1 MLEMLCV
8 NGNSAK
14 IKVLRTNAE
23 LVHNLPCPY
32 TLDWMLKARMGLAGP
47 KGPTEKRSSELV
59 GGLYLV
65 GARGKFCALITER
78 QLTIERFDGKGVRL
92 DLSAIERMRHL
103 KIPMLP
109 SGSILLGLVAMYL
122 GITTIV
128 APISWLAVG
137 TGASI
142 ILANVVSR
150 YSILAIETGS
160 GDRHLIS
167 GSESNLLK
175 LCLIVDRVR
184 HGSPIEEALLGLEN
198 LESEVPVF
206 PSIRDATGQLGQQ
219 SLVSLPEY
227 FPPVNLAQ
235 ERKEDLQVETGFGSE
250 EKSDFFDFPAIGDFS
265 EPKGVRESEIR
276 ETSRTHESS
285 NSMKQ
290 NAYERAWGVTEAP
303 NWYQEKE
310 EARVSDNRIDTA
322 FSDAAK
328 GLDMFAPGGLFDS
341 EASTESVGNDMGLFD
356 FDQDIGSIEE
366 VDKMKSSAQ
375 MIKRAHEEFGAPSEP
390 YSGALLPPPT
400 DEAVRQ
406 ECRAGVVRQAR
417 ARQELRSQRSSE
429 LGIQA
434 ANLEDYPALNKLAST
449 MSGTRAVKSS
459 RSRGTSGGWLSRL
472 LSPSSS
478 LDRRESGKSTSS
490 EIETERFQT
499 SQHMRLRSDQE
510 HQAELTSRI
519 RAMRNTNIG
528 SSTAKDKLDSIVRSL
543 SGERKEHAIMID
555 GPNDSLK
562 FGQLK
567 PTSSKDDPNP
577 LPGLRRLG

>member
-1 MLEMLCV
+1 M
-8 NGNSAK
+8 
-14 IKVLRTNAE
+14 
-23 LVHNLPCPY
+23 
-32 TLDWMLKARMGLAGP
+32 
-47 KGPTEKRSSELV
+47 GPTEKRRSELV

-92 DLSAIERMRHL
+92 DLSAIDRMRHL

-109 SGSILLGLVAMYL
+109 SGSILLGLIAIYL

-160 GDRHLIS
+160 GDRHLVS

-219 SLVSLPEY
+219 SQVSLPEY
-227 FPPVNLAQ
+227 FPPMDLAQ
-235 ERKEDLQVETGFGSE
+235 ERKEDLQAETGFGIE
-250 EKSDFFDFPAIGDFS
+250 EKSDFFSFPSVEDFS
-265 EPKGVRESEIR
+265 KPEEVREPEIR
-276 ETSRTHESS
+276 EASHAQESGS
-285 NSMKQ
+285 STKQ

-310 EARVSDNRIDTA
+310 EPSISDNRIDTA

-328 GLDMFAPGGLFDS
+328 GLDMFSPGGLFDS

-356 FDQDIGSIEE
+356 FDRDVVAVQE
-366 VDKMKSSAQ
+366 VDKLQSSAQ

-400 DEAVRQ
+400 DEAVRK

-417 ARQELRSQRSSE
+417 ARQELRSRRSSE
-429 LGIQA
+429 LGIQTT
-434 ANLEDYPALNKLAST
+434 NLEDYPALNKLAST
-449 MSGTRAVKSS
+449 MTGTGATKSI
-459 RSRGTSGGWLSRL
+459 RRRGSSGGWLSRL

-478 LDRRESGKSTSS
+478 LDGRVSGKRTSS

-499 SQHMRLRSDQE
+499 SQHMRLRSDQD

-519 RAMRNTNIG
+519 RTMRNTNIG
-528 SSTAKDKLDSIVRSL
+528 SSTAKDKLDSIVRNL
-543 SGERKEHAIMID
+543 SGERNENAVTID

-562 FGQLK
+562 FSQLK
-567 PTSSKDDPNP
+567 PTSSRDDPNP

>member
-1 MLEMLCV
+1 
-8 NGNSAK
+8 
-14 IKVLRTNAE
+14 
-23 LVHNLPCPY
+23 
-32 TLDWMLKARMGLAGP
+32 MGLAGP
-47 KGPTEKRSSELV
+47 MGPTEKRRSELV

-109 SGSILLGLVAMYL
+109 SGSILLGLIAIYL

-128 APISWLAVG
+128 APMSWLAVG

-160 GDRHLIS
+160 GDRHLVS

-184 HGSPIEEALLGLEN
+184 HGSPIEEALIGLES

-206 PSIRDATGQLGQQ
+206 PSIRDATGQLGQE
-219 SLVSLPEY
+219 SRVSLPEY
-227 FPPVNLAQ
+227 FPPVNISQ
-235 ERKEDLQVETGFGSE
+235 DRKEDSQVETRFDRE
-250 EKSDFFDFPAIGDFS
+250 ERSDFFDFPSMGDFS
-265 EPKGVRESEIR
+265 KPKEVDEAEIGGSIR
-276 ETSRTHESS
+276 PDVPVSS
-285 NSMKQ
+285 TKQ

-303 NWYQEKE
+303 NWYKEKE
-310 EARVSDNRIDTA
+310 KDRVSDSRIDTA

-341 EASTESVGNDMGLFD
+341 EVSSESVGNGMGLFD
-356 FDQDIGSIEE
+356 FDQDVISVEE
-366 VDKMKSSAQ
+366 EDRVRSSSQ
-375 MIKRAHEEFGAPSEP
+375 MIKRAHEEFGAPLEP

-400 DEAVRQ
+400 DEAVRE

-417 ARQELRSQRSSE
+417 ARQELRSQGSSE
-429 LGIQA
+429 LAIQA

-449 MSGTRAVKSS
+449 MSGTRATNSNRSS
-459 RSRGTSGGWLSRL
+459 GASGGWLSRL
-472 LSPSSS
+472 LSPGSS
-478 LDRRESGKSTSS
+478 LDRRGSGKRASS

-499 SQHMRLRSDQE
+499 SQHMRLRSDQD

-528 SSTAKDKLDSIVRSL
+528 TSTAKDKLDSIVRNL
-543 SGERKEHAIMID
+543 SGERNERAIMID

-562 FGQLK
+562 FSQLK

>member
-1 MLEMLCV
+1 
-8 NGNSAK
+8 
-14 IKVLRTNAE
+14 
-23 LVHNLPCPY
+23 
-32 TLDWMLKARMGLAGP
+32 MGLAGP
-47 KGPTEKRSSELV
+47 MGPTEKRRSELV

-92 DLSAIERMRHL
+92 DLSAIDRMRHL

-109 SGSILLGLVAMYL
+109 SGSILLGLIAIYL

-142 ILANVVSR
+142 ILANLVSR

-206 PSIRDATGQLGQQ
+206 PSISDASGQLGQQ
-219 SLVSLPEY
+219 SRASLPEY
-227 FPPVNLAQ
+227 FPQMSLAQ
-235 ERKEDLQVETGFGSE
+235 ERKEDLQPETGFVMD
-250 EKSDFFDFPAIGDFS
+250 EKSDSFGFPSIGGFS
-265 EPKGVRESEIR
+265 EPGEVGEYEIR
-276 ETSRTHESS
+276 EAIDTHGPGSS
-285 NSMKQ
+285 TKQ

-310 EARVSDNRIDTA
+310 EAKISDNRINTA

-328 GLDMFAPGGLFDS
+328 DLDMFAPGGLFDS
-341 EASTESVGNDMGLFD
+341 EASTETVGNEMGLFD
-356 FDQDIGSIEE
+356 FDRDVVAVEE
-366 VDKMKSSAQ
+366 VDKPQSSAQ

-400 DEAVRQ
+400 DEAVRE

-417 ARQELRSQRSSE
+417 ARQELRNQRYSE

-434 ANLEDYPALNKLAST
+434 TNLEDYPALNKLAST
-449 MSGTRAVKSS
+449 MSGTGAAKSI
-459 RSRGTSGGWLSRL
+459 RRRGASGGWLARL

-478 LDRRESGKSTSS
+478 LDGRESSSRTSS

-499 SQHMRLRSDQE
+499 SQHVRLRSDQD
-510 HQAELTSRI
+510 HQSELTSRI
-519 RAMRNTNIG
+519 RTLRNTNIG
-528 SSTAKDKLDSIVRSL
+528 SSTARDKLDSIVRNL
-543 SGERKEHAIMID
+543 AGERNENAVTID

-562 FGQLK
+562 FSQLK
-567 PTSSKDDPNP
+567 PTSSRDDPNP

>member
-1 MLEMLCV
+1 
-8 NGNSAK
+8 
-14 IKVLRTNAE
+14 
-23 LVHNLPCPY
+23 
-32 TLDWMLKARMGLAGP
+32 MGLAGP
-47 KGPTEKRSSELV
+47 MGPTEKRRSELV

-92 DLSAIERMRHL
+92 DLSAIDRMRHL

-109 SGSILLGLVAMYL
+109 SGSILLGLIAIYL

-137 TGASI
+137 IGASI

-167 GSESNLLK
+167 GNESNLLK

-206 PSIRDATGQLGQQ
+206 PSIRDANGQLGQK
-219 SLVSLPEY
+219 SEVSLPEY
-227 FPPVNLAQ
+227 FPQMNLAH
-235 ERKEDLQVETGFGSE
+235 ERKEGMQAETGFSMEG
-250 EKSDFFDFPAIGDFS
+250 KSDFFGFPSVGGFS
-265 EPKGVRESEIR
+265 EHQEVGESEVREAINS
-276 ETSRTHESS
+276 HGPSS
-285 NSMKQ
+285 STKQ

-310 EARVSDNRIDTA
+310 EARISDNRIDTA

-328 GLDMFAPGGLFDS
+328 DLDMFAPGGLFDS
-341 EASTESVGNDMGLFD
+341 EPSTESVGNEMGLFD
-356 FDQDIGSIEE
+356 FDRDEVPVEE
-366 VDKMKSSAQ
+366 VDKLQSSAQ

-390 YSGALLPPPT
+390 YSRALLPPPT
-400 DEAVRQ
+400 DEAVRE

-417 ARQELRSQRSSE
+417 ARQELRSRRSSE
-429 LGIQA
+429 LGIQTT
-434 ANLEDYPALNKLAST
+434 NLEDYPALNKLAST
-449 MSGTRAVKSS
+449 MSGAGAAKSTR
-459 RSRGTSGGWLSRL
+459 RIGTSGGWLSRL

-478 LDRRESGKSTSS
+478 IDGRESGKRTSS

-499 SQHMRLRSDQE
+499 SQHMRLRSDQD
-510 HQAELTSRI
+510 HQSELTSRI
-519 RAMRNTNIG
+519 RALRNTNIG
-528 SSTAKDKLDSIVRSL
+528 SSTAKDKLDSIVRNL
-543 SGERKEHAIMID
+543 SGERNENRVMFDA
-555 GPNDSLK
+555 PNDSLK
-562 FGQLK
+562 FSQLK
-567 PTSSKDDPNP
+567 PTSSRDDPNP

>member
-1 MLEMLCV
+1 
-8 NGNSAK
+8 
-14 IKVLRTNAE
+14 
-23 LVHNLPCPY
+23 
-32 TLDWMLKARMGLAGP
+32 MGLAGP
-47 KGPTEKRSSELV
+47 MGPTEKRRSELV

-92 DLSAIERMRHL
+92 DLSAIDRMRHL

-109 SGSILLGLVAMYL
+109 SGSILLGLIAIYL

-160 GDRHLIS
+160 GDRHLVS

-219 SLVSLPEY
+219 SQVSLPEY
-227 FPPVNLAQ
+227 FPPMDLAQ
-235 ERKEDLQVETGFGSE
+235 ERKEDLQTETGFGTD
-250 EKSDFFDFPAIGDFS
+250 EKSDFFGFPTVVDFA
-265 EPKGVRESEIR
+265 EPEEDREREIR
-276 ETSRTHESS
+276 EASQAQESS
-285 NSMKQ
+285 SSTKQ

-310 EARVSDNRIDTA
+310 EPSISDNRIDTA

-356 FDQDIGSIEE
+356 FDRDVVAVQE
-366 VDKMKSSAQ
+366 VDKLQSSAQ
-375 MIKRAHEEFGAPSEP
+375 MIKQAHEEFGAPSEP
-390 YSGALLPPPT
+390 YTGALLPPPT
-400 DEAVRQ
+400 DEAVRK

-417 ARQELRSQRSSE
+417 ARQELRSRSSSE
-429 LGIQA
+429 FGIQTT
-434 ANLEDYPALNKLAST
+434 NLEDYPALNKLAST
-449 MSGTRAVKSS
+449 MSGTGSTKSI
-459 RSRGTSGGWLSRL
+459 RRRGSSGGWLSRL

-478 LDRRESGKSTSS
+478 LDGRESGKRISS

-499 SQHMRLRSDQE
+499 SQYMRLRSDQD

-519 RAMRNTNIG
+519 RTMRNTNIG
-528 SSTAKDKLDSIVRSL
+528 SSTCLL
-543 SGERKEHAIMID
+543 Y
-555 GPNDSLK
+555 
-562 FGQLK
+562 
-567 PTSSKDDPNP
+567 TSDAADE
-577 LPGLRRLG
+577 

>member
-1 MLEMLCV
+1 
-8 NGNSAK
+8 
-14 IKVLRTNAE
+14 
-23 LVHNLPCPY
+23 
-32 TLDWMLKARMGLAGP
+32 MGLAGP
-47 KGPTEKRSSELV
+47 MGPTEKRRSELV

-92 DLSAIERMRHL
+92 DLSAIDRMRHL

-109 SGSILLGLVAMYL
+109 SGSILLGLIAIYL

-219 SLVSLPEY
+219 SRVSLPEY
-227 FPPVNLAQ
+227 FPPMDLAQ
-235 ERKEDLQVETGFGSE
+235 ERKEDLQAKTGFGIE
-250 EKSDFFDFPAIGDFS
+250 EKSDFFSFPSVEDFS
-265 EPKGVRESEIR
+265 KPEEVREPEIR
-276 ETSRTHESS
+276 EASHAQESGS
-285 NSMKQ
+285 STKQ

-310 EARVSDNRIDTA
+310 EPSISDNRIDTA

-356 FDQDIGSIEE
+356 FDRDVVAVEE
-366 VDKMKSSAQ
+366 VDKLQSSAQ

-417 ARQELRSQRSSE
+417 ARQELRSRRSSE
-429 LGIQA
+429 LGIQTT
-434 ANLEDYPALNKLAST
+434 NLEDYPALNKLAST
-449 MSGTRAVKSS
+449 MSGTGTTKSI
-459 RSRGTSGGWLSRL
+459 RRRGASGGWLSRL

-478 LDRRESGKSTSS
+478 LDGRESGKRTSS

-499 SQHMRLRSDQE
+499 SQHMRLRSDQD

-519 RAMRNTNIG
+519 RTMRNTNIG
-528 SSTAKDKLDSIVRSL
+528 SSTAKDKLDSIVRNL
-543 SGERKEHAIMID
+543 SGERNENAVTID

-562 FGQLK
+562 FSQLK
-567 PTSSKDDPNP
+567 PTSSRDDPNP

>member
-1 MLEMLCV
+1 
-8 NGNSAK
+8 
-14 IKVLRTNAE
+14 
-23 LVHNLPCPY
+23 
-32 TLDWMLKARMGLAGP
+32 MGLAGP
-47 KGPTEKRSSELV
+47 MGPTEKRRSELV

-92 DLSAIERMRHL
+92 DLSAIDRMRHL

-109 SGSILLGLVAMYL
+109 SGSILLGLIAIYL

-219 SLVSLPEY
+219 SQVSLPEY
-227 FPPVNLAQ
+227 FPPMDLAQ
-235 ERKEDLQVETGFGSE
+235 ERKEDLQTETGFGTD
-250 EKSDFFDFPAIGDFS
+250 EKSDLFGFPTVVDFS
-265 EPKGVRESEIR
+265 EPEEDREREIR
-276 ETSRTHESS
+276 EASHAQQSS
-285 NSMKQ
+285 SSTKQ

-310 EARVSDNRIDTA
+310 EPSISDNRIDTA

-356 FDQDIGSIEE
+356 FDRDVVAVQE
-366 VDKMKSSAQ
+366 VDKLQSSAQ

-400 DEAVRQ
+400 DEAVRD

-417 ARQELRSQRSSE
+417 ARQELRSRRSSE
-429 LGIQA
+429 LGIQTT
-434 ANLEDYPALNKLAST
+434 NLEDYPALNKLAST
-449 MSGTRAVKSS
+449 MTGTGATKSI
-459 RSRGTSGGWLSRL
+459 RRRGSSGGWLSRL

-478 LDRRESGKSTSS
+478 LDGRESGKRTSS
-490 EIETERFQT
+490 EIEVERFQT
-499 SQHMRLRSDQE
+499 SQHMRLRSDQD

-519 RAMRNTNIG
+519 RTMRNTNIG
-528 SSTAKDKLDSIVRSL
+528 SSTAKDKLDSIVRNL
-543 SGERKEHAIMID
+543 SGERNENAVTID

-562 FGQLK
+562 FSQLK
-567 PTSSKDDPNP
+567 PTSSRDDPNP

>member
-1 MLEMLCV
+1 
-8 NGNSAK
+8 
-14 IKVLRTNAE
+14 
-23 LVHNLPCPY
+23 
-32 TLDWMLKARMGLAGP
+32 MGLAGP
-47 KGPTEKRSSELV
+47 MGPTEKRRSELV

-92 DLSAIERMRHL
+92 DLSAIDRMRHL

-109 SGSILLGLVAMYL
+109 SGSILLGLIAIYL

-160 GDRHLIS
+160 GDRHLVS

-206 PSIRDATGQLGQQ
+206 PSIRDSTGQLGQQ
-219 SLVSLPEY
+219 SQVSLPEY
-227 FPPVNLAQ
+227 FPPMDLAQ
-235 ERKEDLQVETGFGSE
+235 ERKENLQAETGFGTE
-250 EKSDFFDFPAIGDFS
+250 EKSDLFDFPTVVDFS
-265 EPKGVRESEIR
+265 EPEEDREREIR
-276 ETSRTHESS
+276 EASHAQQSS
-285 NSMKQ
+285 SSTKQ

-310 EARVSDNRIDTA
+310 EPSISDNRIDTA

-356 FDQDIGSIEE
+356 FDRDVVAVQE
-366 VDKMKSSAQ
+366 VDKLQSSAQ

-390 YSGALLPPPT
+390 YSGALLPPPP
-400 DEAVRQ
+400 DEAVRD
-406 ECRAGVVRQAR
+406 EWRAGVVRQAR
-417 ARQELRSQRSSE
+417 ARQELRSRRSSE
-429 LGIQA
+429 LGIQTT
-434 ANLEDYPALNKLAST
+434 NLEDYPALNKLAST
-449 MSGTRAVKSS
+449 MTGTGATKSI
-459 RSRGTSGGWLSRL
+459 RRRGSSGGWLSRL

-478 LDRRESGKSTSS
+478 LDGRESGKRTSS

-499 SQHMRLRSDQE
+499 SQHMRLRSDQD

-519 RAMRNTNIG
+519 RTMRNTNIG
-528 SSTAKDKLDSIVRSL
+528 SSTAKDKLDSIVRNL
-543 SGERKEHAIMID
+543 SGERNENAVTID

-562 FGQLK
+562 FSQLK
-567 PTSSKDDPNP
+567 PTSSRDDPNP

>member
-1 MLEMLCV
+1 ML
-8 NGNSAK
+8 
-14 IKVLRTNAE
+14 T
-23 LVHNLPCPY
+23 
-32 TLDWMLKARMGLAGP
+32 ARMGLAGP
-47 KGPTEKRSSELV
+47 MGPTEKRRSELV

-92 DLSAIERMRHL
+92 DLSAIDRMRHL

-109 SGSILLGLVAMYL
+109 SGSILLGLIAIYL

-142 ILANVVSR
+142 ILANLVSR

-206 PSIRDATGQLGQQ
+206 PSISDASGQLGQQ
-219 SLVSLPEY
+219 SRVSLPEY
-227 FPPVNLAQ
+227 FPQMSLAQ
-235 ERKEDLQVETGFGSE
+235 ERKEDLQPETGFVMD
-250 EKSDFFDFPAIGDFS
+250 EKSDSLGFPSIGGFS
-265 EPKGVRESEIR
+265 EPGEVGEYEIR
-276 ETSRTHESS
+276 EAIDTHGPGSS
-285 NSMKQ
+285 TKQ

-310 EARVSDNRIDTA
+310 EAKISDNRINTA

-328 GLDMFAPGGLFDS
+328 DLDMFAPGGLFDS
-341 EASTESVGNDMGLFD
+341 EASTETVGNEMGLFD
-356 FDQDIGSIEE
+356 FDRDVVAVEE
-366 VDKMKSSAQ
+366 VDKPQSSAQ

-390 YSGALLPPPT
+390 YSGGLLPPPT
-400 DEAVRQ
+400 DEAVRE

-417 ARQELRSQRSSE
+417 ARQELRNQRYSE

-434 ANLEDYPALNKLAST
+434 TNLEDYPALNKLAST
-449 MSGTRAVKSS
+449 MSGTGAAKSI
-459 RSRGTSGGWLSRL
+459 RRRGASGGWLARL

-478 LDRRESGKSTSS
+478 LDGRESSNRTSS

-499 SQHMRLRSDQE
+499 SQHVRLRSDQD
-510 HQAELTSRI
+510 HQSELTSRI
-519 RAMRNTNIG
+519 RTLRNTNIG
-528 SSTAKDKLDSIVRSL
+528 SSTAKDKLDSIVRNL
-543 SGERKEHAIMID
+543 SGERNENRFMID

-562 FGQLK
+562 FSQLK
-567 PTSSKDDPNP
+567 PTSSRDDPNP

>member
-1 MLEMLCV
+1 
-8 NGNSAK
+8 
-14 IKVLRTNAE
+14 
-23 LVHNLPCPY
+23 
-32 TLDWMLKARMGLAGP
+32 MGLAGP
-47 KGPTEKRSSELV
+47 MGPTEKRRSELV

-92 DLSAIERMRHL
+92 DLSAIDRMRHL

-109 SGSILLGLVAMYL
+109 SGSILLGLIAIYL

-219 SLVSLPEY
+219 SRVSLPEY
-227 FPPVNLAQ
+227 FPPIDLAQ
-235 ERKEDLQVETGFGSE
+235 ERKEDLQAKTGFGIE
-250 EKSDFFDFPAIGDFS
+250 EKSDFFSFPSVEDFS
-265 EPKGVRESEIR
+265 KPEEVREPEIR
-276 ETSRTHESS
+276 EASHAQESGS
-285 NSMKQ
+285 STKQ

-310 EARVSDNRIDTA
+310 EPSISDNRIDTA

-356 FDQDIGSIEE
+356 FDRDLVAVEE
-366 VDKMKSSAQ
+366 VDKLQSSAQ

-417 ARQELRSQRSSE
+417 ARQELRSRRSSE
-429 LGIQA
+429 LGIQTT
-434 ANLEDYPALNKLAST
+434 NLEDYPALNKLAST
-449 MSGTRAVKSS
+449 MSGTGATKSIHRRVS
-459 RSRGTSGGWLSRL
+459 SGGWLSRL

-478 LDRRESGKSTSS
+478 LDGRVSGKRTSS

-499 SQHMRLRSDQE
+499 SQHMRLRSDQD

-519 RAMRNTNIG
+519 RTMRNTNIG
-528 SSTAKDKLDSIVRSL
+528 SSTAKDKLDSIVRNL
-543 SGERKEHAIMID
+543 SGERNENAVTID

-562 FGQLK
+562 FSQLK
-567 PTSSKDDPNP
+567 PTSSRDDPNP

>member
-1 MLEMLCV
+1 ML
-8 NGNSAK
+8 A
-14 IKVLRTNAE
+14 
-23 LVHNLPCPY
+23 
-32 TLDWMLKARMGLAGP
+32 DRMGLAGP
-47 KGPTEKRSSELV
+47 MGPTEKRRSELV

-92 DLSAIERMRHL
+92 DLSAIDRMRHL

-109 SGSILLGLVAMYL
+109 SGSNLLGLIAVYL

-167 GSESNLLK
+167 GSESSLLK

-219 SLVSLPEY
+219 PQVALPEY
-227 FPPVNLAQ
+227 IPPMDLAQ
-235 ERKEDLQVETGFGSE
+235 EKKEDLQAETGFGIG
-250 EKSDFFDFPAIGDFS
+250 EKSDFFGFSSVGNFS
-265 EPKGVRESEIR
+265 EPEEVRESEII
-276 ETSRTHESS
+276 EPSHSRGSS
-285 NSMKQ
+285 SSTKQ
-290 NAYERAWGVTEAP
+290 NAYERAWGVTESP

-310 EARVSDNRIDTA
+310 EPGISDNRIDTA

-341 EASTESVGNDMGLFD
+341 EASKEGVGNDMGLFD
-356 FDQDIGSIEE
+356 FERDLVSVEE
-366 VDKMKSSAQ
+366 VDKLQSSAQ

-390 YSGALLPPPT
+390 YAGKLLPPPT
-400 DEAVRQ
+400 DEAVRK
-406 ECRAGVVRQAR
+406 ECRAGVVREAR
-417 ARQELRSQRSSE
+417 ARQELRSRRSSE
-429 LGIQA
+429 LGNQTT
-434 ANLEDYPALNKLAST
+434 NLEDYPALNKLAST
-449 MSGTRAVKSS
+449 MSGTGSTKSI
-459 RSRGTSGGWLSRL
+459 RRRGSSGGWLSRL

-478 LDRRESGKSTSS
+478 LNGRDSGKRASS

-499 SQHMRLRSDQE
+499 SQHMRLRSDQD

-519 RAMRNTNIG
+519 RTMRNTNIG
-528 SSTAKDKLDSIVRSL
+528 SSTARDKLDSIVRNL
-543 SGERKEHAIMID
+543 SGERNDNAVTID

-562 FGQLK
+562 FSQLK
-567 PTSSKDDPNP
+567 PTSSRDDPNP

>member
-1 MLEMLCV
+1 ML
-8 NGNSAK
+8 
-14 IKVLRTNAE
+14 T
-23 LVHNLPCPY
+23 
-32 TLDWMLKARMGLAGP
+32 ARMGLAGP
-47 KGPTEKRSSELV
+47 MGPTEKRRSELV

-92 DLSAIERMRHL
+92 DLSAIDRMRHL

-109 SGSILLGLVAMYL
+109 SGSILLGLIAIYL

-160 GDRHLIS
+160 GDRHLVS

-219 SLVSLPEY
+219 SRVSLPEY
-227 FPPVNLAQ
+227 FPPMDLAQ
-235 ERKEDLQVETGFGSE
+235 ERKEDLQAKTGFGIE
-250 EKSDFFDFPAIGDFS
+250 EKSDFFSFPSVEDFS
-265 EPKGVRESEIR
+265 KPEEVREPEIR
-276 ETSRTHESS
+276 EASHAQESGS
-285 NSMKQ
+285 STKQ

-310 EARVSDNRIDTA
+310 EPSISDNRIDTA

-356 FDQDIGSIEE
+356 FDRDVVAVEE
-366 VDKMKSSAQ
+366 VDKLQSSAQ

-400 DEAVRQ
+400 DEAVRD

-417 ARQELRSQRSSE
+417 ARQELRSRRSSE
-429 LGIQA
+429 LGIQTT
-434 ANLEDYPALNKLAST
+434 NLEDYPALNKLAST
-449 MSGTRAVKSS
+449 MSGTGATKSI
-459 RSRGTSGGWLSRL
+459 RRRGSSGGWLSRL

-478 LDRRESGKSTSS
+478 LDGRVSGKRTSS

-499 SQHMRLRSDQE
+499 SQHMRLRSDQD

-519 RAMRNTNIG
+519 RTMRNTNIG
-528 SSTAKDKLDSIVRSL
+528 SSTAKDKLDSIVRNL
-543 SGERKEHAIMID
+543 SGERNENAVTID

-562 FGQLK
+562 FSQLK
-567 PTSSKDDPNP
+567 PTSSRDDPNP

>member
-1 MLEMLCV
+1 
-8 NGNSAK
+8 
-14 IKVLRTNAE
+14 
-23 LVHNLPCPY
+23 
-32 TLDWMLKARMGLAGP
+32 MGLAGP
-47 KGPTEKRSSELV
+47 MGPTEKRRSELV

-92 DLSAIERMRHL
+92 DLSAIDRMRHL

-109 SGSILLGLVAMYL
+109 SGSILLGLIAIYL

-219 SLVSLPEY
+219 SRVSLPEY
-227 FPPVNLAQ
+227 FPPMDLAQ
-235 ERKEDLQVETGFGSE
+235 ERKEDLQAETGFGIE
-250 EKSDFFDFPAIGDFS
+250 EKSDFFSFPSVEDFS
-265 EPKGVRESEIR
+265 KPEEVREPEIR
-276 ETSRTHESS
+276 EASHAQESS
-285 NSMKQ
+285 SSTKQ

-310 EARVSDNRIDTA
+310 EPSISDNRIDTA

-356 FDQDIGSIEE
+356 FDRDVVAVEE
-366 VDKMKSSAQ
+366 VDKLQSSAQ

-417 ARQELRSQRSSE
+417 ARQELRSRRSSE
-429 LGIQA
+429 LGIQTT
-434 ANLEDYPALNKLAST
+434 NLEDYPALNKLAST
-449 MSGTRAVKSS
+449 MSGTGTTKSI
-459 RSRGTSGGWLSRL
+459 RRRGSSGGWLSRL

-478 LDRRESGKSTSS
+478 LDGRVSGKRTSS

-499 SQHMRLRSDQE
+499 SQHMRLRSDQD

-519 RAMRNTNIG
+519 RTMRNTNIG
-528 SSTAKDKLDSIVRSL
+528 SSTAKDKLDSIVRNL
-543 SGERKEHAIMID
+543 SGERNENAVTID

-562 FGQLK
+562 FSQLK
-567 PTSSKDDPNP
+567 PTSSRDDPNP

>member
-1 MLEMLCV
+1 MLTV
-8 NGNSAK
+8 
-14 IKVLRTNAE
+14 
-23 LVHNLPCPY
+23 
-32 TLDWMLKARMGLAGP
+32 RMGLAGP
-47 KGPTEKRSSELV
+47 MGPTEKRRSELV

-92 DLSAIERMRHL
+92 DLSAIDRMRHL

-109 SGSILLGLVAMYL
+109 SGSILLGLIAVYL

-167 GSESNLLK
+167 GSESSLLK

-219 SLVSLPEY
+219 PRVALPEY
-227 FPPVNLAQ
+227 FPPMDLAQ
-235 ERKEDLQVETGFGSE
+235 EKKEDLQAETGFGIGE
-250 EKSDFFDFPAIGDFS
+250 NSDFFGFSSVGDFS
-265 EPKGVRESEIR
+265 ESEEVRESEII
-276 ETSRTHESS
+276 EAGHSHEPSS
-285 NSMKQ
+285 STKQ

-303 NWYQEKE
+303 NWYQEKGE
-310 EARVSDNRIDTA
+310 PGISDNRIDTA

-341 EASTESVGNDMGLFD
+341 EANKEGVGNDMGLFD
-356 FDQDIGSIEE
+356 FDRDLVSNEE
-366 VDKMKSSAQ
+366 VDKLQSSAQ
-375 MIKRAHEEFGAPSEP
+375 MIKRAHEEFGAPLEP
-390 YSGALLPPPT
+390 YTGELLPPPT
-400 DEAVRQ
+400 DEAVRK

-417 ARQELRSQRSSE
+417 ARQELRSRRSSE
-429 LGIQA
+429 LGIQTT
-434 ANLEDYPALNKLAST
+434 NLEDYPALNKLAST
-449 MSGTRAVKSS
+449 MSGTGSTKSI
-459 RSRGTSGGWLSRL
+459 RRRGSSGGWLSRL

-478 LDRRESGKSTSS
+478 LDGRDSGKRASS
-490 EIETERFQT
+490 VIETERFQT
-499 SQHMRLRSDQE
+499 SQHMRLRSDQD

-519 RAMRNTNIG
+519 RTMRNTNIG
-528 SSTAKDKLDSIVRSL
+528 SSTARDKLDSIVRNL
-543 SGERKEHAIMID
+543 AGERNENAVTID

-562 FGQLK
+562 FSQLK
-567 PTSSKDDPNP
+567 PTSSRDDPNP

>member
-1 MLEMLCV
+1 
-8 NGNSAK
+8 
-14 IKVLRTNAE
+14 
-23 LVHNLPCPY
+23 
-32 TLDWMLKARMGLAGP
+32 MGLAGP
-47 KGPTEKRSSELV
+47 MGPTEKRRSELV

-92 DLSAIERMRHL
+92 DLSAIDRMRHL

-109 SGSILLGLVAMYL
+109 SGSILLGLIAIYL

-142 ILANVVSR
+142 ILANLVSR

-206 PSIRDATGQLGQQ
+206 PSITDASGQLRQQ
-219 SLVSLPEY
+219 SRTSLPEY
-227 FPPVNLAQ
+227 FPQMSLAQ
-235 ERKEDLQVETGFGSE
+235 ERKEDLQPETGFVVD
-250 EKSDFFDFPAIGDFS
+250 EKSDSFGFPSIGGIS
-265 EPKGVRESEIR
+265 EPGEVGEYEIR
-276 ETSRTHESS
+276 EAIDTHGPGSS
-285 NSMKQ
+285 TKQ

-310 EARVSDNRIDTA
+310 EAKISDNRINTA

-328 GLDMFAPGGLFDS
+328 DLDMFAPGGLFDS
-341 EASTESVGNDMGLFD
+341 EASTETVGNEMGLFD
-356 FDQDIGSIEE
+356 FDRDVVAVEE
-366 VDKMKSSAQ
+366 VDKPQSSAQ

-400 DEAVRQ
+400 DEAVRE

-417 ARQELRSQRSSE
+417 ARQELRNQRYSE

-434 ANLEDYPALNKLAST
+434 TNLEDYPALNKLAST
-449 MSGTRAVKSS
+449 MSGTGAAKSI
-459 RSRGTSGGWLSRL
+459 RRRGASGGWLARL

-478 LDRRESGKSTSS
+478 LDGRESSSRTSS

-499 SQHMRLRSDQE
+499 SQHMRLRSDQD
-510 HQAELTSRI
+510 HQSELTSRI
-519 RAMRNTNIG
+519 RTLRNTNIG
-528 SSTAKDKLDSIVRSL
+528 SSTAKDKLDSIVRNL
-543 SGERKEHAIMID
+543 SGERNENRFIVD

-562 FGQLK
+562 FSQLK
-567 PTSSKDDPNP
+567 PTSSREDPNP

>member
-1 MLEMLCV
+1 ML
-8 NGNSAK
+8 
-14 IKVLRTNAE
+14 
-23 LVHNLPCPY
+23 P
-32 TLDWMLKARMGLAGP
+32 ARMGLAGP
-47 KGPTEKRSSELV
+47 MGPTEKRRSELV

-92 DLSAIERMRHL
+92 DLSAIDRMRHL

-109 SGSILLGLVAMYL
+109 SGSILLGLIAIYL

-142 ILANVVSR
+142 ILANLVSR

-206 PSIRDATGQLGQQ
+206 PSITDASGQLRQQ
-219 SLVSLPEY
+219 SRTSLPEY
-227 FPPVNLAQ
+227 FPQMSLAQ
-235 ERKEDLQVETGFGSE
+235 ERKEDLQPETGFVMD
-250 EKSDFFDFPAIGDFS
+250 EKSDSFGFPSIGGFS
-265 EPKGVRESEIR
+265 EPGEVGEYEIR
-276 ETSRTHESS
+276 EAIDTHGPGSS
-285 NSMKQ
+285 TKQ

-310 EARVSDNRIDTA
+310 EAKISDNRINTA

-328 GLDMFAPGGLFDS
+328 DLDMFAPGGLFDS
-341 EASTESVGNDMGLFD
+341 EASTETVGNEMGLFD
-356 FDQDIGSIEE
+356 FDRDVVAVEE
-366 VDKMKSSAQ
+366 VDKPQSSAQ

-400 DEAVRQ
+400 DEAVRE

-417 ARQELRSQRSSE
+417 ARQELRNQRYSE

-434 ANLEDYPALNKLAST
+434 TNLEDYPALNKLAST
-449 MSGTRAVKSS
+449 MSGTGAAKSI
-459 RSRGTSGGWLSRL
+459 RRRGASGGWLARL

-478 LDRRESGKSTSS
+478 LDGRESSSRTSS

-499 SQHMRLRSDQE
+499 SQHVRLRSDQD
-510 HQAELTSRI
+510 HQSELTSRI
-519 RAMRNTNIG
+519 RTLRNTNIG
-528 SSTAKDKLDSIVRSL
+528 SSTAKDKLDSIVRNL
-543 SGERKEHAIMID
+543 SGERNENRFIVD

-562 FGQLK
+562 FSQLK
-567 PTSSKDDPNP
+567 PTSSREDPNP

>member
-1 MLEMLCV
+1 
-8 NGNSAK
+8 
-14 IKVLRTNAE
+14 
-23 LVHNLPCPY
+23 
-32 TLDWMLKARMGLAGP
+32 MGLAGP
-47 KGPTEKRSSELV
+47 MGPTEKRRSELV

-92 DLSAIERMRHL
+92 DLSAIDRMRHL

-109 SGSILLGLVAMYL
+109 SGSILLGLIAIYL

-219 SLVSLPEY
+219 SRVSLPEY
-227 FPPVNLAQ
+227 FPPMDLAQ
-235 ERKEDLQVETGFGSE
+235 ERKEDLQAKTGFGIE
-250 EKSDFFDFPAIGDFS
+250 EKSDFFSFPSVEDFS
-265 EPKGVRESEIR
+265 KPEEVREPEIR
-276 ETSRTHESS
+276 EASHAQQSRSS
-285 NSMKQ
+285 TKQ
-290 NAYERAWGVTEAP
+290 NAYERAWGGTEAP

-310 EARVSDNRIDTA
+310 EPSISDNRIDTA

-356 FDQDIGSIEE
+356 FDRDVVAVQE
-366 VDKMKSSAQ
+366 VDKLQSSAQ

-400 DEAVRQ
+400 DEAVRD

-417 ARQELRSQRSSE
+417 ARQELRSRRSSE
-429 LGIQA
+429 LGIQTT
-434 ANLEDYPALNKLAST
+434 NLEDYPALNKLAST
-449 MSGTRAVKSS
+449 MSGTGATKSI
-459 RSRGTSGGWLSRL
+459 RRRGSSGGWLSRL

-478 LDRRESGKSTSS
+478 LDGRVSGKRASS

-499 SQHMRLRSDQE
+499 SQHMRLRSDQD

-519 RAMRNTNIG
+519 RTMRNTNIG
-528 SSTAKDKLDSIVRSL
+528 SSTAKDKLDSIVRNL
-543 SGERKEHAIMID
+543 SGERNENAVTID

-562 FGQLK
+562 FSQLK
-567 PTSSKDDPNP
+567 PTSSRDDPNP

>member
-1 MLEMLCV
+1 MLA
-8 NGNSAK
+8 N
-14 IKVLRTNAE
+14 
-23 LVHNLPCPY
+23 
-32 TLDWMLKARMGLAGP
+32 RMGLAGP
-47 KGPTEKRSSELV
+47 MGPTEKRRSELV

-92 DLSAIERMRHL
+92 DLSAIDRMRHL

-109 SGSILLGLVAMYL
+109 SGSILLGLIAVYL

-167 GSESNLLK
+167 GSESSLLK

-219 SLVSLPEY
+219 PRVALPEY
-227 FPPVNLAQ
+227 FPPMDLAQ
-235 ERKEDLQVETGFGSE
+235 EKKEDLQAETGFGIGE
-250 EKSDFFDFPAIGDFS
+250 NSDFFGFSSVGDFS
-265 EPKGVRESEIR
+265 EPKEVRESEII
-276 ETSRTHESS
+276 EADHSHKPSS
-285 NSMKQ
+285 STKQ

-310 EARVSDNRIDTA
+310 EPGISDNRIDTA

-341 EASTESVGNDMGLFD
+341 EANKEAVGNDMGLFD
-356 FDQDIGSIEE
+356 TDRDLVSNEE
-366 VDKMKSSAQ
+366 VDKLQSSAQ

-390 YSGALLPPPT
+390 YTGELLPPPT
-400 DEAVRQ
+400 DEAVRK

-417 ARQELRSQRSSE
+417 ARQELRSRRSSE
-429 LGIQA
+429 LGIQTT
-434 ANLEDYPALNKLAST
+434 NLEDYPALNKLAST
-449 MSGTRAVKSS
+449 MSGTGSTKSI
-459 RSRGTSGGWLSRL
+459 RRRGSSGGWLSRL

-478 LDRRESGKSTSS
+478 LDGRDSGKRASS
-490 EIETERFQT
+490 VIEIERFQT
-499 SQHMRLRSDQE
+499 SQHMRLRSDQD

-519 RAMRNTNIG
+519 RTMRNTNIG
-528 SSTAKDKLDSIVRSL
+528 SSTARDKLDSIVRNL
-543 SGERKEHAIMID
+543 SGERNDNAVTID

-562 FGQLK
+562 FSQLK
-567 PTSSKDDPNP
+567 PTSSRDDPNP

>member
-1 MLEMLCV
+1 ML
-8 NGNSAK
+8 
-14 IKVLRTNAE
+14 
-23 LVHNLPCPY
+23 P
-32 TLDWMLKARMGLAGP
+32 ARMGLAGP
-47 KGPTEKRSSELV
+47 MGPTEKRRSELV

-92 DLSAIERMRHL
+92 DLSAIDRMRHL

-109 SGSILLGLVAMYL
+109 SGSILLGLIAIYL

-142 ILANVVSR
+142 ILANLVSR

-206 PSIRDATGQLGQQ
+206 PSITDASGQLRQQ
-219 SLVSLPEY
+219 SRTSLPEY
-227 FPPVNLAQ
+227 FPQMSLAQ
-235 ERKEDLQVETGFGSE
+235 ERKEDLQPETGFVVD
-250 EKSDFFDFPAIGDFS
+250 EKSDSFGFPSIGGIS
-265 EPKGVRESEIR
+265 EPGEVGEYEIR
-276 ETSRTHESS
+276 EAIDTHGPGSS
-285 NSMKQ
+285 TKQ

-310 EARVSDNRIDTA
+310 EAKISDNRINTA

-328 GLDMFAPGGLFDS
+328 DLDMFAPGGLFDS
-341 EASTESVGNDMGLFD
+341 EASTETVGNEMGLFD
-356 FDQDIGSIEE
+356 FDRDVVAVEE
-366 VDKMKSSAQ
+366 VDKPQSSAQ

-400 DEAVRQ
+400 DEAVRE

-417 ARQELRSQRSSE
+417 ARQELRNQRYSE

-434 ANLEDYPALNKLAST
+434 TNLEDYPALNKLAST
-449 MSGTRAVKSS
+449 MSGAGAAKSTR
-459 RSRGTSGGWLSRL
+459 RIGTSGGWLSRL

-478 LDRRESGKSTSS
+478 LDGRESGKRTSS

-499 SQHMRLRSDQE
+499 SQHMRLRSDQD
-510 HQAELTSRI
+510 HQSELTSRI
-519 RAMRNTNIG
+519 RALRNTNIG
-528 SSTAKDKLDSIVRSL
+528 SSTAKDKLDSIVRNL
-543 SGERKEHAIMID
+543 SGERNENRFIVD

-562 FGQLK
+562 FSQLK
-567 PTSSKDDPNP
+567 PTSSREDPNP

>member
-1 MLEMLCV
+1 
-8 NGNSAK
+8 
-14 IKVLRTNAE
+14 
-23 LVHNLPCPY
+23 
-32 TLDWMLKARMGLAGP
+32 MGLAGP
-47 KGPTEKRSSELV
+47 MGPTEKRRSELV

-92 DLSAIERMRHL
+92 DLSAIDRMRHL

-109 SGSILLGLVAMYL
+109 SGSILLGLIAIYL

-219 SLVSLPEY
+219 SRVSLPEY
-227 FPPVNLAQ
+227 FPPMDLAQ
-235 ERKEDLQVETGFGSE
+235 ERKEDLQAETGFGIE
-250 EKSDFFDFPAIGDFS
+250 EKSDFFSFPSVEDFS
-265 EPKGVRESEIR
+265 KPEEVREPEIR
-276 ETSRTHESS
+276 EASHAQESGS
-285 NSMKQ
+285 STKQ

-310 EARVSDNRIDTA
+310 EPSISDNRIDTA

-356 FDQDIGSIEE
+356 FDRDVVAVEE
-366 VDKMKSSAQ
+366 VDKLQSSAQ

-417 ARQELRSQRSSE
+417 ARQELRSRRSSE
-429 LGIQA
+429 LGIQTT
-434 ANLEDYPALNKLAST
+434 NLEDYPALNKLAST
-449 MSGTRAVKSS
+449 MSGTGTTKTIR
-459 RSRGTSGGWLSRL
+459 RGGSSGGWLSRL

-478 LDRRESGKSTSS
+478 LDGRVSGKRTSS

-499 SQHMRLRSDQE
+499 SQHMRLRSDQD

-519 RAMRNTNIG
+519 RTMRNTNIG
-528 SSTAKDKLDSIVRSL
+528 SSTAKDKLDSIVRNL
-543 SGERKEHAIMID
+543 SGERNENAVTID

-562 FGQLK
+562 FSQLK
-567 PTSSKDDPNP
+567 PTSSRDDPNP

>member
-1 MLEMLCV
+1 
-8 NGNSAK
+8 
-14 IKVLRTNAE
+14 
-23 LVHNLPCPY
+23 
-32 TLDWMLKARMGLAGP
+32 MGLAGP
-47 KGPTEKRSSELV
+47 MGPTEKRRSELV

-109 SGSILLGLVAMYL
+109 SGSILLGLIAIYL

-128 APISWLAVG
+128 APMSWLAVG

-142 ILANVVSR
+142 IFANVVSR

-160 GDRHLIS
+160 GDRHLVS

-206 PSIRDATGQLGQQ
+206 PSIRGSTGLLGQE
-219 SLVSLPEY
+219 SRVSLPEY
-227 FPPVNLAQ
+227 FPPVNISQ
-235 ERKEDLQVETGFGSE
+235 ERKGDLQVETRLDREERSE
-250 EKSDFFDFPAIGDFS
+250 FFDFPSMGDFS
-265 EPKGVRESEIR
+265 KSKEVDDSEIG
-276 ETSRTHESS
+276 ESIRPDLPVS
-285 NSMKQ
+285 STKQ

-303 NWYQEKE
+303 NWYKEKE
-310 EARVSDNRIDTA
+310 KDRVSDSRIDTA

-341 EASTESVGNDMGLFD
+341 EVTTESVGNDMGLFD
-356 FDQDIGSIEE
+356 FDQDVVSVEE
-366 VDKMKSSAQ
+366 EDRVRSSSQ

-417 ARQELRSQRSSE
+417 ARQELRNQGSSE
-429 LGIQA
+429 LPIQT

-449 MSGTRAVKSS
+449 MSGSRAKNSNRSS
-459 RSRGTSGGWLSRL
+459 GASGGWLSRL

-478 LDRRESGKSTSS
+478 LDRRGSGKRGSS

-499 SQHMRLRSDQE
+499 SQHMRLRSDQD

-528 SSTAKDKLDSIVRSL
+528 TSTAKDKLDSIVRNL
-543 SGERKEHAIMID
+543 SGERNEQAIMID

-562 FGQLK
+562 FSQLK

>member
-1 MLEMLCV
+1 M
-8 NGNSAK
+8 
-14 IKVLRTNAE
+14 
-23 LVHNLPCPY
+23 
-32 TLDWMLKARMGLAGP
+32 
-47 KGPTEKRSSELV
+47 GPTEKRRSELV

-92 DLSAIERMRHL
+92 DLSAIDRMRHL

-109 SGSILLGLVAMYL
+109 SGSILLGLIAIYL

-142 ILANVVSR
+142 ILANLVSR

-206 PSIRDATGQLGQQ
+206 PSISDASGQLGQQ
-219 SLVSLPEY
+219 SRVSLPEY
-227 FPPVNLAQ
+227 FPQMSLAQ
-235 ERKEDLQVETGFGSE
+235 ERKEDLQPETGFVMD
-250 EKSDFFDFPAIGDFS
+250 EKSDSLGFPSIGGFS
-265 EPKGVRESEIR
+265 EPGEVGEYEIR
-276 ETSRTHESS
+276 EAIDTHGPGSS
-285 NSMKQ
+285 TKQ

-310 EARVSDNRIDTA
+310 EAKISDNRINTA

-328 GLDMFAPGGLFDS
+328 DLDMFAPGGLFDS
-341 EASTESVGNDMGLFD
+341 EASTETVGNEMGLFD
-356 FDQDIGSIEE
+356 FDRDVVAVEE
-366 VDKMKSSAQ
+366 VDKPQSSAQ

-390 YSGALLPPPT
+390 YSGGLLPPPT
-400 DEAVRQ
+400 DEAVRE

-417 ARQELRSQRSSE
+417 ARQELRNQRYSE

-434 ANLEDYPALNKLAST
+434 TNLEDYPALNKLAST
-449 MSGTRAVKSS
+449 MSGTGAAKSI
-459 RSRGTSGGWLSRL
+459 RRRGASGGWLARL

-478 LDRRESGKSTSS
+478 LDGRESSNRTSS

-499 SQHMRLRSDQE
+499 SQHVRLRSDQD
-510 HQAELTSRI
+510 HQSELTSRI
-519 RAMRNTNIG
+519 RTLRNTNIG
-528 SSTAKDKLDSIVRSL
+528 SSTAKDKLDSIVRNL
-543 SGERKEHAIMID
+543 SGERNDNRFMVD
-555 GPNDSLK
+555 GPNDSLA
-562 FGQLK
+562 FSQLK
-567 PTSSKDDPNP
+567 PTSSRDDPNP

>member
-1 MLEMLCV
+1 
-8 NGNSAK
+8 
-14 IKVLRTNAE
+14 
-23 LVHNLPCPY
+23 
-32 TLDWMLKARMGLAGP
+32 MGLAGP
-47 KGPTEKRSSELV
+47 MGPTEKRRSELV

-92 DLSAIERMRHL
+92 DLSAIDRMRHL

-109 SGSILLGLVAMYL
+109 SGSILLGLIAIYL

-167 GSESNLLK
+167 GNESSLLK

-206 PSIRDATGQLGQQ
+206 PSISDASGQLGQQ
-219 SLVSLPEY
+219 SRVSLPEY
-227 FPPVNLAQ
+227 FPQMSLAQ
-235 ERKEDLQVETGFGSE
+235 ERKEDLQPETGFVMD
-250 EKSDFFDFPAIGDFS
+250 EKSDSLGFPSIGGFS
-265 EPKGVRESEIR
+265 EPGEVGEYEIR
-276 ETSRTHESS
+276 EAIDTHGPGSS
-285 NSMKQ
+285 TKQ

-310 EARVSDNRIDTA
+310 EAKISDNRINTA

-328 GLDMFAPGGLFDS
+328 DLDMFAPGGLFDS
-341 EASTESVGNDMGLFD
+341 EASTETVGNEMGLFD
-356 FDQDIGSIEE
+356 FDRDVVAVEE
-366 VDKMKSSAQ
+366 VDKPQSSAQ

-390 YSGALLPPPT
+390 YSGGLLPPPT
-400 DEAVRQ
+400 DEAVRE

-417 ARQELRSQRSSE
+417 ARQELRNQRYSE

-434 ANLEDYPALNKLAST
+434 TNLEDYPALNKLAST
-449 MSGTRAVKSS
+449 MSGTGAAKSI
-459 RSRGTSGGWLSRL
+459 RRRGASGGWLARL

-478 LDRRESGKSTSS
+478 LDRRESSNRTSS

-499 SQHMRLRSDQE
+499 SQHVRLRSDQD
-510 HQAELTSRI
+510 HQSELTSRI
-519 RAMRNTNIG
+519 RTLRNTNIG
-528 SSTAKDKLDSIVRSL
+528 SSTAKDKLDSIVRNL
-543 SGERKEHAIMID
+543 SGERNENRFIVD

-562 FGQLK
+562 FSQLK
-567 PTSSKDDPNP
+567 PTSSRDDPNP

>member
-1 MLEMLCV
+1 ML
-8 NGNSAK
+8 
-14 IKVLRTNAE
+14 T
-23 LVHNLPCPY
+23 
-32 TLDWMLKARMGLAGP
+32 ARMGLAGP
-47 KGPTEKRSSELV
+47 MGPTEKRRSELV

-92 DLSAIERMRHL
+92 DLSAIDRMRHL

-109 SGSILLGLVAMYL
+109 SGSILLGLIAIYL

-142 ILANVVSR
+142 ILANLVSR

-206 PSIRDATGQLGQQ
+206 PSISDASGQLGQQ
-219 SLVSLPEY
+219 SRASLPEY
-227 FPPVNLAQ
+227 FPQMSLAQ
-235 ERKEDLQVETGFGSE
+235 ERKEDLQPETGFVMD
-250 EKSDFFDFPAIGDFS
+250 EKSDSFGFPSIGGFS
-265 EPKGVRESEIR
+265 EPGEVGEYEIR
-276 ETSRTHESS
+276 EAIDTHGPGSS
-285 NSMKQ
+285 TKQ

-310 EARVSDNRIDTA
+310 EAKISDNRINTA

-328 GLDMFAPGGLFDS
+328 DLDMFAPGGLFDS
-341 EASTESVGNDMGLFD
+341 EASTETVGNEMGLFD
-356 FDQDIGSIEE
+356 FDRDVVAVEE
-366 VDKMKSSAQ
+366 VDKPQSSAQ

-400 DEAVRQ
+400 DEAVRE

-417 ARQELRSQRSSE
+417 ARQELRNQRYSE

-434 ANLEDYPALNKLAST
+434 TNLEDYPALNKLAST
-449 MSGTRAVKSS
+449 MSGTGAAKSI
-459 RSRGTSGGWLSRL
+459 RRRGASGGWLARL

-478 LDRRESGKSTSS
+478 LDGRESSSRTSS
-490 EIETERFQT
+490 GIETERFQT
-499 SQHMRLRSDQE
+499 SQHVRLRSDQD
-510 HQAELTSRI
+510 HQSELTSRI
-519 RAMRNTNIG
+519 RTLRNTNIG
-528 SSTAKDKLDSIVRSL
+528 SSTAKDKLDSIVRNL
-543 SGERKEHAIMID
+543 SGERNENRFIVD

-562 FGQLK
+562 FSQLK
-567 PTSSKDDPNP
+567 PTSSREDPNP

>member
-1 MLEMLCV
+1 
-8 NGNSAK
+8 
-14 IKVLRTNAE
+14 
-23 LVHNLPCPY
+23 
-32 TLDWMLKARMGLAGP
+32 MGLAGP
-47 KGPTEKRSSELV
+47 MGPTEKRRSELV

-92 DLSAIERMRHL
+92 DLSAIDRMRHL

-109 SGSILLGLVAMYL
+109 SGSILLGLIAIYL

-219 SLVSLPEY
+219 SRVSLPEY
-227 FPPVNLAQ
+227 FPPIDLAQ
-235 ERKEDLQVETGFGSE
+235 ERKEDLQAKTGFGIE
-250 EKSDFFDFPAIGDFS
+250 EKSDFFSFPSVEDFS
-265 EPKGVRESEIR
+265 KPEEVREPEIR
-276 ETSRTHESS
+276 EASHAQESGS
-285 NSMKQ
+285 STKQ

-310 EARVSDNRIDTA
+310 EPSISDNRIDTA

-356 FDQDIGSIEE
+356 FDRDLVAVEE
-366 VDKMKSSAQ
+366 VDKLQSSAQ

-417 ARQELRSQRSSE
+417 ARQELRSRRSSE
-429 LGIQA
+429 LGIQTT
-434 ANLEDYPALNKLAST
+434 NLEDYPALNKLAST
-449 MSGTRAVKSS
+449 MSGTGATKSI
-459 RSRGTSGGWLSRL
+459 RRRGSSGGWLSRL
-472 LSPSSS
+472 LSPNSS
-478 LDRRESGKSTSS
+478 LDGRESGKRTSS
-490 EIETERFQT
+490 KIETERFQT
-499 SQHMRLRSDQE
+499 SQHMRLRSDQD

-519 RAMRNTNIG
+519 RTMRNTNIG
-528 SSTAKDKLDSIVRSL
+528 SSTAKDKLDSIVRNL
-543 SGERKEHAIMID
+543 SGERNENVVTID

-562 FGQLK
+562 FSQLK
-567 PTSSKDDPNP
+567 PTSSRDDPNP

>member
-1 MLEMLCV
+1 
-8 NGNSAK
+8 
-14 IKVLRTNAE
+14 
-23 LVHNLPCPY
+23 
-32 TLDWMLKARMGLAGP
+32 MGLAGP
-47 KGPTEKRSSELV
+47 MGPTEKRRSELV

-92 DLSAIERMRHL
+92 DLSAIDRMRHL

-109 SGSILLGLVAMYL
+109 SGSILLGLIAIYL

-206 PSIRDATGQLGQQ
+206 PSIRDATGKLGQQ
-219 SLVSLPEY
+219 SRVSLPEY
-227 FPPVNLAQ
+227 FPPMDLAQ
-235 ERKEDLQVETGFGSE
+235 ERKEDLQAETGFGID
-250 EKSDFFDFPAIGDFS
+250 EKSDFFGFPPVRDFS
-265 EPKGVRESEIR
+265 EPEEVRVPEIR
-276 ETSRTHESS
+276 EASHAQESS
-285 NSMKQ
+285 YSTKQ

-310 EARVSDNRIDTA
+310 EPSISDNRIDTA

-356 FDQDIGSIEE
+356 FDRDVVAVEE
-366 VDKMKSSAQ
+366 VDKLQSSAQ

-417 ARQELRSQRSSE
+417 ARQELRSRRSSE
-429 LGIQA
+429 LGIQTT
-434 ANLEDYPALNKLAST
+434 NLEDYPALNKLAST
-449 MSGTRAVKSS
+449 MSGTGATKSIHRRVS
-459 RSRGTSGGWLSRL
+459 SGGWLSRL

-478 LDRRESGKSTSS
+478 LDGRESGKRTSS
-490 EIETERFQT
+490 KIETERFQT
-499 SQHMRLRSDQE
+499 SQHMRLRSDQD

-519 RAMRNTNIG
+519 RTMRNTNIG
-528 SSTAKDKLDSIVRSL
+528 SSTAKDKLDSIVRNL
-543 SGERKEHAIMID
+543 SGERNENAVTID

-562 FGQLK
+562 FSQLK
-567 PTSSKDDPNP
+567 PTSSRDDPNP

>member
-1 MLEMLCV
+1 
-8 NGNSAK
+8 
-14 IKVLRTNAE
+14 
-23 LVHNLPCPY
+23 
-32 TLDWMLKARMGLAGP
+32 MGLAGP
-47 KGPTEKRSSELV
+47 MGPTEKRRSELV

-92 DLSAIERMRHL
+92 DLSAIDRMRHL

-109 SGSILLGLVAMYL
+109 SGSILLGLIAIYL

-128 APISWLAVG
+128 APISLLAIG

-219 SLVSLPEY
+219 SRVSLPEY
-227 FPPVNLAQ
+227 FAPTNLTE
-235 ERKEDLQVETGFGSE
+235 ERKEDLQAETGFGIE
-250 EKSDFFDFPAIGDFS
+250 EKSDFFDFPMVGDFS
-265 EPKGVRESEIR
+265 EPEEVREPEII
-276 ETSRTHESS
+276 EISHAHESS
-285 NSMKQ
+285 SSTKQ

-310 EARVSDNRIDTA
+310 EARISDNRIDTA

-328 GLDMFAPGGLFDS
+328 GLDMFSPGGLFDS
-341 EASTESVGNDMGLFD
+341 EASTESVGLFD
-356 FDQDIGSIEE
+356 FDRDVIAVEE
-366 VDKMKSSAQ
+366 VYKPQSSAQ

-417 ARQELRSQRSSE
+417 ARQELRSRRSSE
-429 LGIQA
+429 LGIQTT
-434 ANLEDYPALNKLAST
+434 NLEDYPSLNKLAST
-449 MSGTRAVKSS
+449 MAGTGTAKTIR
-459 RSRGTSGGWLSRL
+459 RRGASGGWLSRL

-478 LDRRESGKSTSS
+478 LDGRESGKRNSS

-499 SQHMRLRSDQE
+499 SQHMRLRSDQD

-528 SSTAKDKLDSIVRSL
+528 SSTAKDKLDSIVRNL
-543 SGERKEHAIMID
+543 SGERNENTVMID

-562 FGQLK
+562 FSQLK
-567 PTSSKDDPNP
+567 PTSSRDDPNP
-577 LPGLRRLG
+577 LPGLRKLG

>member
-1 MLEMLCV
+1 MLTV
-8 NGNSAK
+8 
-14 IKVLRTNAE
+14 
-23 LVHNLPCPY
+23 
-32 TLDWMLKARMGLAGP
+32 RMGLAGP
-47 KGPTEKRSSELV
+47 MGPTEKRRSELV

-92 DLSAIERMRHL
+92 DLSAIDRMRHL

-109 SGSILLGLVAMYL
+109 SGSILLGLIAIYL

-142 ILANVVSR
+142 ILANLVSR

-206 PSIRDATGQLGQQ
+206 PSISDASGQLGQQ
-219 SLVSLPEY
+219 SRASLPEY
-227 FPPVNLAQ
+227 FPQMSLAQ
-235 ERKEDLQVETGFGSE
+235 ERKEDLQPETGFVTD
-250 EKSDFFDFPAIGDFS
+250 EKSDSFGFPSIGGFS
-265 EPKGVRESEIR
+265 EPGEVGEYEIR
-276 ETSRTHESS
+276 EAIDTHGPGSS
-285 NSMKQ
+285 TKQ

-310 EARVSDNRIDTA
+310 EAKISDNRINTA

-328 GLDMFAPGGLFDS
+328 DLDMFAPGGLFDS
-341 EASTESVGNDMGLFD
+341 EASTETVGNEMGLFD
-356 FDQDIGSIEE
+356 FDRDVVAVEE
-366 VDKMKSSAQ
+366 VDKPQSSAQ

-400 DEAVRQ
+400 DEAVRE

-417 ARQELRSQRSSE
+417 ARQELRNQRYSE

-434 ANLEDYPALNKLAST
+434 TNLEDYPALNKLAST
-449 MSGTRAVKSS
+449 MSGTGAAKSI
-459 RSRGTSGGWLSRL
+459 RRRGASGGWLARL

-478 LDRRESGKSTSS
+478 LDGRESSSRTSS

-499 SQHMRLRSDQE
+499 SQHVRLRSDQD
-510 HQAELTSRI
+510 HQSELTSRI
-519 RAMRNTNIG
+519 RTLRNTNIG
-528 SSTAKDKLDSIVRSL
+528 SSTAKDKLDSIVRNL
-543 SGERKEHAIMID
+543 SGERNENRFIVD

-562 FGQLK
+562 FSQLK
-567 PTSSKDDPNP
+567 PTSSREDPNP

>member
-1 MLEMLCV
+1 
-8 NGNSAK
+8 
-14 IKVLRTNAE
+14 
-23 LVHNLPCPY
+23 
-32 TLDWMLKARMGLAGP
+32 MGLAGP
-47 KGPTEKRSSELV
+47 MGPTEKRRSELV

-92 DLSAIERMRHL
+92 DLSAIDRMRHL

-109 SGSILLGLVAMYL
+109 SGSILLGLIAIYL

-219 SLVSLPEY
+219 SRVSLPEY
-227 FPPVNLAQ
+227 FPPMDLAQ
-235 ERKEDLQVETGFGSE
+235 ERKEDLQAETGFGIE
-250 EKSDFFDFPAIGDFS
+250 EKSDFFSFPSVEDFS
-265 EPKGVRESEIR
+265 KPEEVREPEIR
-276 ETSRTHESS
+276 EASHAQESGS
-285 NSMKQ
+285 STKQ

-310 EARVSDNRIDTA
+310 EPSISDNRIDTA

-356 FDQDIGSIEE
+356 FDRDAVAVQE
-366 VDKMKSSAQ
+366 VDKLQSSAQ

-400 DEAVRQ
+400 DEAVRE

-417 ARQELRSQRSSE
+417 ARQELRSRRSSE
-429 LGIQA
+429 LGIQTT
-434 ANLEDYPALNKLAST
+434 NLEDYPALNKLAST
-449 MSGTRAVKSS
+449 MSGTGTTKSI
-459 RSRGTSGGWLSRL
+459 RRRGSSGGWLSRL

-478 LDRRESGKSTSS
+478 LDGRVSGKRTSS

-499 SQHMRLRSDQE
+499 SQHMRLRSDQD

-519 RAMRNTNIG
+519 RTMRNTNIG
-528 SSTAKDKLDSIVRSL
+528 SSTAKDKLDSIVRNL
-543 SGERKEHAIMID
+543 SGERNENAVTID

-562 FGQLK
+562 FSQLK
-567 PTSSKDDPNP
+567 PTSSRDDPNP

>member
-1 MLEMLCV
+1 
-8 NGNSAK
+8 
-14 IKVLRTNAE
+14 
-23 LVHNLPCPY
+23 
-32 TLDWMLKARMGLAGP
+32 MGLAGP
-47 KGPTEKRSSELV
+47 MGPTEKRRSELV

-92 DLSAIERMRHL
+92 DLSAIDRMRHL

-109 SGSILLGLVAMYL
+109 SGSILLGLIAIYL

-160 GDRHLIS
+160 GDRHLVS

-206 PSIRDATGQLGQQ
+206 PSIRDSTGQLGQQ
-219 SLVSLPEY
+219 SQVSLPEY
-227 FPPVNLAQ
+227 FPPMDLAQ
-235 ERKEDLQVETGFGSE
+235 ERKEDLQTETGFGTD
-250 EKSDFFDFPAIGDFS
+250 EKSDLFGFPTVVDFS
-265 EPKGVRESEIR
+265 EPEEDREREIR
-276 ETSRTHESS
+276 EASHAQQSS
-285 NSMKQ
+285 SSTKQ

-310 EARVSDNRIDTA
+310 EPSISDNRIDTA

-356 FDQDIGSIEE
+356 FDRDVVAVQE
-366 VDKMKSSAQ
+366 VDKLQSSAQ

-400 DEAVRQ
+400 DEAVRD

-417 ARQELRSQRSSE
+417 ARQELRSRRSSE
-429 LGIQA
+429 LGIQTT
-434 ANLEDYPALNKLAST
+434 NLEDYPALNKLAST
-449 MSGTRAVKSS
+449 MTGTGATKSI
-459 RSRGTSGGWLSRL
+459 RRRGSSGGWLSRL

-478 LDRRESGKSTSS
+478 LDGRESGKRTSS
-490 EIETERFQT
+490 EIEVERFQT
-499 SQHMRLRSDQE
+499 SQHMRLRSDQD

-519 RAMRNTNIG
+519 RTMRNTNIG
-528 SSTAKDKLDSIVRSL
+528 SSTAKDKLDSIVRNL
-543 SGERKEHAIMID
+543 SGERNENAVTTD
-555 GPNDSLK
+555 GPNESLK
-562 FGQLK
+562 FSQLK
-567 PTSSKDDPNP
+567 PTSSRDDPNP

>member
-1 MLEMLCV
+1 
-8 NGNSAK
+8 
-14 IKVLRTNAE
+14 
-23 LVHNLPCPY
+23 
-32 TLDWMLKARMGLAGP
+32 MGLAGP
-47 KGPTEKRSSELV
+47 MGPTEKRRSELV

-92 DLSAIERMRHL
+92 DLSAIDRMRHL

-109 SGSILLGLVAMYL
+109 SGSILLGLIAIYL

-160 GDRHLIS
+160 GDRHLVS

-219 SLVSLPEY
+219 SQVSLPEY
-227 FPPVNLAQ
+227 FPPMDLAQ
-235 ERKEDLQVETGFGSE
+235 ERKEDLQAKTGFGIE
-250 EKSDFFDFPAIGDFS
+250 EKSDFFSFPSVEDFS
-265 EPKGVRESEIR
+265 KPEEVREPEIR
-276 ETSRTHESS
+276 EASHAHESS
-285 NSMKQ
+285 SSTKQ

-310 EARVSDNRIDTA
+310 EPSISDNRIDTA

-356 FDQDIGSIEE
+356 FDRDVVAVQE
-366 VDKMKSSAQ
+366 VDKLQSSAQ

-400 DEAVRQ
+400 DEAVRD

-417 ARQELRSQRSSE
+417 ARQELRSRRSSE
-429 LGIQA
+429 LGIQTT
-434 ANLEDYPALNKLAST
+434 NLEDYPALNKLAST
-449 MSGTRAVKSS
+449 MTGTGATKSI
-459 RSRGTSGGWLSRL
+459 RRRGSSGGWLSRL

-478 LDRRESGKSTSS
+478 LDGRESGKRTSS
-490 EIETERFQT
+490 EIEVERFQT
-499 SQHMRLRSDQE
+499 SQHMRLRSDQD

-519 RAMRNTNIG
+519 RTMRNTNIG
-528 SSTAKDKLDSIVRSL
+528 SSTAKDKLDSIVRNL
-543 SGERKEHAIMID
+543 SGERNENAVTID

-562 FGQLK
+562 FSQLK
-567 PTSSKDDPNP
+567 PTSSRDDPNP

>member
-1 MLEMLCV
+1 
-8 NGNSAK
+8 
-14 IKVLRTNAE
+14 
-23 LVHNLPCPY
+23 
-32 TLDWMLKARMGLAGP
+32 MGLAGP
-47 KGPTEKRSSELV
+47 MGPTEKRRSELV

-92 DLSAIERMRHL
+92 DLSAIDRMRHL

-109 SGSILLGLVAMYL
+109 SGSILLGLIAIYL

-219 SLVSLPEY
+219 SRVSLPEY
-227 FPPVNLAQ
+227 FPPIDLAQ
-235 ERKEDLQVETGFGSE
+235 ERKEDLQAKTGFGIE
-250 EKSDFFDFPAIGDFS
+250 EKSDFFSFPSVEDFS
-265 EPKGVRESEIR
+265 KPEEVREPEIR
-276 ETSRTHESS
+276 EASHAQESGS
-285 NSMKQ
+285 STKQ

-310 EARVSDNRIDTA
+310 EPSISDNRIDTA

-356 FDQDIGSIEE
+356 FDRDVVAVQE
-366 VDKMKSSAQ
+366 VDKLQSSAQ

-400 DEAVRQ
+400 DEAVRD

-417 ARQELRSQRSSE
+417 ARQELRSRRSSE
-429 LGIQA
+429 LGIQTT
-434 ANLEDYPALNKLAST
+434 NLEDYPALNKLAST
-449 MSGTRAVKSS
+449 MSGTGATKSI
-459 RSRGTSGGWLSRL
+459 RRRGSSGGWLSRL

-478 LDRRESGKSTSS
+478 LDGRVSGKRTSS

-499 SQHMRLRSDQE
+499 SQHMRLRSDQD

-519 RAMRNTNIG
+519 RTMRNTNIG
-528 SSTAKDKLDSIVRSL
+528 SSTAKDKLDSIVRNL
-543 SGERKEHAIMID
+543 SGERNENAVTID

-562 FGQLK
+562 FSQLK
-567 PTSSKDDPNP
+567 PTSSRDDPNP

>member
-1 MLEMLCV
+1 
-8 NGNSAK
+8 
-14 IKVLRTNAE
+14 
-23 LVHNLPCPY
+23 
-32 TLDWMLKARMGLAGP
+32 MGLAGP
-47 KGPTEKRSSELV
+47 MGPTEKRRSELV

-92 DLSAIERMRHL
+92 DLSAIDRMRHL

-109 SGSILLGLVAMYL
+109 SGSILLGLIAIYL

-160 GDRHLIS
+160 GDRHLVS

-219 SLVSLPEY
+219 SQVSLPEY
-227 FPPVNLAQ
+227 FPPMDLAQ
-235 ERKEDLQVETGFGSE
+235 ERKENLQVETGFGTE
-250 EKSDFFDFPAIGDFS
+250 EKSDLFDFPTVVDFS
-265 EPKGVRESEIR
+265 EPEEDREREIR
-276 ETSRTHESS
+276 EASHAQQSS
-285 NSMKQ
+285 SSTKQ

-310 EARVSDNRIDTA
+310 EPSISDNRIDTA

-356 FDQDIGSIEE
+356 FDRDVVAVQE
-366 VDKMKSSAQ
+366 VDKLQSSAQ

-400 DEAVRQ
+400 DEAVRD

-417 ARQELRSQRSSE
+417 ARQELRSRRSSE
-429 LGIQA
+429 LGIQTT
-434 ANLEDYPALNKLAST
+434 NLEDYPALNKLAST
-449 MSGTRAVKSS
+449 MTGTGATKSI
-459 RSRGTSGGWLSRL
+459 RRRGSSGGWLSRL

-478 LDRRESGKSTSS
+478 LDGRESGKRTSS

-499 SQHMRLRSDQE
+499 SQHMRLRSDQD

-519 RAMRNTNIG
+519 RTMRNTNIG

-543 SGERKEHAIMID
+543 SGERNENAVRID

-562 FGQLK
+562 FSQLK
-567 PTSSKDDPNP
+567 PTSSRDDPNP

>member
-1 MLEMLCV
+1 ML
-8 NGNSAK
+8 
-14 IKVLRTNAE
+14 I
-23 LVHNLPCPY
+23 
-32 TLDWMLKARMGLAGP
+32 ARMGLAGP
-47 KGPTEKRSSELV
+47 MGPTEKRRSELV

-92 DLSAIERMRHL
+92 DLSAIDRMRHL

-109 SGSILLGLVAMYL
+109 SGSILLGLIAIYL

-142 ILANVVSR
+142 ILANLVSR

-206 PSIRDATGQLGQQ
+206 PSISDASGQLGQQ
-219 SLVSLPEY
+219 SRASLPEY
-227 FPPVNLAQ
+227 FPQMSLAQ
-235 ERKEDLQVETGFGSE
+235 ERKEDLQPETGFVTV
-250 EKSDFFDFPAIGDFS
+250 EKSDSFGFPSIGGFS
-265 EPKGVRESEIR
+265 EPGEVGEYEIR
-276 ETSRTHESS
+276 EAIDTHGPGSS
-285 NSMKQ
+285 TKQ

-310 EARVSDNRIDTA
+310 EAKISDNRINTA

-328 GLDMFAPGGLFDS
+328 DLDMFAPGGLFDS
-341 EASTESVGNDMGLFD
+341 EASTETVGNEMGLFD
-356 FDQDIGSIEE
+356 FDRDVVAVEE
-366 VDKMKSSAQ
+366 VDKPQSSAQ

-400 DEAVRQ
+400 DEAVRE

-417 ARQELRSQRSSE
+417 ARQELRNQRYSE

-434 ANLEDYPALNKLAST
+434 TNLEDYPALNKLAST
-449 MSGTRAVKSS
+449 MSGTGAAKSI
-459 RSRGTSGGWLSRL
+459 RRRGASGGWLARL

-478 LDRRESGKSTSS
+478 LDGRESSSRTSS

-499 SQHMRLRSDQE
+499 SQHVRLRSDQD
-510 HQAELTSRI
+510 HQSELTSRI
-519 RAMRNTNIG
+519 RTLRNTNIG
-528 SSTAKDKLDSIVRSL
+528 SSTAKDKLDSIVRNL
-543 SGERKEHAIMID
+543 SGERNENRFIVD

-562 FGQLK
+562 FSQLK
-567 PTSSKDDPNP
+567 PTSSREDPNP